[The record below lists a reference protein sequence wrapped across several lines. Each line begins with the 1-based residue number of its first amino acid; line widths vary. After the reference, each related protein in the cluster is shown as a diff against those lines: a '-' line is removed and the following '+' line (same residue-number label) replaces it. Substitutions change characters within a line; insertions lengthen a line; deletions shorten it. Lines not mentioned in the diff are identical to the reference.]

1 MILSRKRNFVFL
13 RVTKT
18 ASTSITHHLLDHI
31 PKEEIDH
38 IARNDYIAD
47 IDHQHRTNSRI
58 SGHATLGDLIRANVL
73 TFDEAISMRI
83 YAVMRDPIDRFLS
96 AAHCHHASM
105 NNISDFFSPISNEDA
120 VDQYLE
126 SKSLESTGMSL
137 PQFYWLLFDN
147 KLINNIIVY
156 PNFDTM
162 FADLGV
168 SKNIKYLHRS
178 HHRSIASRT
187 HISDYHKNK
196 IISKYEKDW
205 EIWQSLTT

>member
-1 MILSRKRNFVFL
+1 MILCRKRNFIFL

-58 SGHATLGDLIRANVL
+58 SGHATLGDLIRSNVL
-73 TFDEAISMRI
+73 TFDEAISMRV

-96 AAHCHHASM
+96 AAHCHHVSM
-105 NNISDFFSPISNEDA
+105 NNISDFVSPISNEDA

-126 SKSLESTGMSL
+126 SKSLESTGTSI
-137 PQFYWLLFDN
+137 PQFYWLEFN
-147 KLINNIIVY
+147 NQLISNIVVY
-156 PNFDTM
+156 PNFDRMLT
-162 FADLGV
+162 DIGV
-168 SKNIKYLHRS
+168 PKNIKYEHRKIY
-178 HHRSIASRT
+178 RDDSRT
-187 HISDYHKNK
+187 RVSDYCKSK
-196 IISKYEKDW
+196 IISKYKRDW